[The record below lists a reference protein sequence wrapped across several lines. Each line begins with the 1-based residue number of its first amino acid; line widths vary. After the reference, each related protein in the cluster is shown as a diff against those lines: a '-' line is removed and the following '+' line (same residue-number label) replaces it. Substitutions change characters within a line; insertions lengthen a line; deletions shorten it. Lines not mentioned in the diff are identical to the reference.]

1 MILEE
6 RGIKIFIYIKMDRM
20 IFNALQSSQL
30 PMSYLTGRDAF
41 ERDEEAH
48 ARRWRKQMEEA
59 SQEATAAHQRVIDIR
74 NLAPT
79 DDYDEFMNRE
89 RELRDARRVF
99 NSIPEL
105 SRQTIERN
113 YEAVLAVPR
122 ERRYEQFVGRVEHR
136 EGRIAEPEM

>member
-1 MILEE
+1 
-6 RGIKIFIYIKMDRM
+6 MDRM
-20 IFNALQSSQL
+20 IFNALQSNQL

-41 ERDEEAH
+41 ERSEEAS

-59 SQEATAAHQRVIDIR
+59 SQEATIAHQRVIDIR
-74 NLAPT
+74 SLAPT
-79 DDYDEFMNRE
+79 DDVNEYFNRE

-113 YEAVLAVPR
+113 FEAVLAVPR
-122 ERRYEQFVGRVEHR
+122 ERRYEQFVRGVEQR
-136 EGRIAEPEM
+136 EGKITEYEM

>member
-1 MILEE
+1 
-6 RGIKIFIYIKMDRM
+6 M
-20 IFNALQSSQL
+20 IFNALQSNQL

-41 ERDEEAH
+41 ERSEEAS

-59 SQEATAAHQRVIDIR
+59 SQEATIAHQRVIDIR
-74 NLAPT
+74 SLAPT
-79 DDYDEFMNRE
+79 DDVNEYFNRE

-113 YEAVLAVPR
+113 FEAVLAVPR
-122 ERRYEQFVGRVEHR
+122 ERRYEQFVRGVEQR
-136 EGRIAEPEM
+136 EGKITEYEM